1 MVTVARTGSQILL
14 HMGVAF
20 SVMWAATGS
29 LAFGG
34 IAAVVEPIC
43 NIALLPLHDRLW
55 ARIQMAVS
63 ARQARCRAQ
72 AQFMPGSTLT

>member
-1 MVTVARTGSQILL
+1 MVTAARTTSQVLL

-20 SVMWAATGS
+20 GVMWAVTGS

-43 NIALLPLHDRLW
+43 NVALLPLHDRLW
-55 ARIQMAVS
+55 AGIQRRIN
-63 ARQARCRAQ
+63 ARKARAT
-72 AQFMPGSTLT
+72 ATVGLASV